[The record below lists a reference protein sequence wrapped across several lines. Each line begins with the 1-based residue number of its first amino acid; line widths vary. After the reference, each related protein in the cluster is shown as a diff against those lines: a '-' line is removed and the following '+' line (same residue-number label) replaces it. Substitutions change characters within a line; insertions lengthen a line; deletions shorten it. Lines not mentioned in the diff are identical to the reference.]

1 MSYEQTTTFVDQVIW
16 VYIFILLLLL
26 LICKKKNHMCSVNG
40 CLFDVINQWCKDVYD
55 HDYIVWLNCMK
66 YNY

>member
-1 MSYEQTTTFVDQVIW
+1 
-16 VYIFILLLLL
+16 
-26 LICKKKNHMCSVNG
+26 MCSVNG